1 MKPDIASFW
10 TGSPLSFFEQLCLKS
25 FADLGHRTILYSY
38 QDDLNVP
45 EGVEL
50 LDANDI
56 MPNPRVVKY
65 QAGFAPFADIFR
77 INMIHKTGAVWVD
90 CDVAAVRPMPD
101 TPYVVARAG
110 RWVGNAV
117 LRLPQDS
124 PALAFLVGLLNADEL
139 VLPRDWPRRHLL
151 PETVW
156 KRTPIGQPFRLNEDE
171 RRTLPY
177 MTFGPV
183 ALSYAM
189 GKFKEISRLMPKEAF
204 YPCSPFTLRTN
215 YFRPGRVRVTIPPE
229 TIAIHHIGGKPFRA
243 VFEKRGR
250 FIPPHPASV
259 VGKLCRSHAID
270 PMAAPVILN
279 GDSQGV
285 LAINSATTAADQSIA
300 MNSIS

>member
-25 FADLGHRTILYSY
+25 FANLGHRTILYSY

-50 LDANDI
+50 LDASTI
-56 MPNPRVVKY
+56 MPNPRTVRY

-77 INMIHKTGAVWVD
+77 INMIHQTGAVWVD

-101 TPYVVARAG
+101 SPYIVARAG

-117 LRLPQDS
+117 LRLPRDS
-124 PALAFLVGLLNADEL
+124 PSLAFLVSLLNADEL

-151 PETVW
+151 PESVR
-156 KRTPIGQPFRLNEDE
+156 KRTALGQPFRLNEEE
-171 RRTLPY
+171 RRALPY

-189 GKFKEISRLMPKEAF
+189 GKTGEIGRLMPKETF

-215 YFRPGRVRVTIPPE
+215 YFRPGRVRVTLPPE

-243 VFEKRGR
+243 GFEKKGR

-259 VGKLCRSHAID
+259 VGKLCRTHGID
-270 PMAAPVILN
+270 PMAAPVPLVVA
-279 GDSQGV
+279 GQG
-285 LAINSATTAADQSIA
+285 ASASERETDAAVRPVAMDQTV
-300 MNSIS
+300 